1 MHEHEYYEMLMS
13 RLLDEGLTAEE
24 EQELREH
31 LRACPRCAALFKV
44 LSSMTVSLREDLAEP
59 PAELAAGVMARIAAE
74 EQPAAPQETAAPQPR
89 TIPVR
94 RPETKKAPR
103 KRRGWMN
110 LAIAACLVL
119 VIGGGAFWYLR
130 DSGRLSAG
138 QEAAPEAAS
147 LMRAAGQAAPVAEVP
162 ESETETMEETD
173 QPMTAAE
180 DSALAVAAAGED
192 QAPVPSPSE
201 TPVPEPLPVRDVAR
215 QRVGTIAVDDIPAF
229 AAMLEGGEVIGGA
242 QGDWQFL
249 FSVEYADRE
258 ISFATDQEQDR
269 LVWWDVNTPVT
280 AAAGTFDQ
288 LQELIG
294 MDPAALPE

>member
-1 MHEHEYYEMLMS
+1 MREHEYYEMLMS

-24 EQELREH
+24 EQALKEH
-31 LRACPRCAALFKV
+31 LRACPRCAALFKM
-44 LSSMTVSLREDLAEP
+44 LSSMTVSLREDMEEP

-74 EQPAAPQETAAPQPR
+74 KQPAAPEEKPAPQPR

-103 KRRGWMN
+103 RRRGWMN

-130 DSGRLSAG
+130 GSGRLSAG

-147 LMRAAGQAAPVAEVP
+147 LMRSADQAAPVAEVP
-162 ESETETMEETD
+162 EPETEAMEEAD
-173 QPMTAAE
+173 QPMTIAE
-180 DSALAVAAAGED
+180 DSALAVAAGGED
-192 QAPVPSPSE
+192 QAPAPSPSE

-229 AAMLEGGEVIGGA
+229 AAMLEGGEIIGGA

-269 LVWWDVNTPVT
+269 LVWWDTNTPVT